1 VNNPPNDPNQPNG
14 KSPDDGLHHQNVQ
27 MGGVTARVP
36 ESVSSGLFSTGAIV
50 MMGQHS
56 FVLDFV
62 QQFGKPPQLVA
73 RIVLPQAVLGQLVGA
88 LEQNLTMFTK
98 NFGEPPTLPKN
109 PNQPKPSV
117 QDIYNNMK
125 LSDEVHSG
133 TFAEAVMIRH
143 SPADFCFDFITR
155 FFPQATVSS
164 RVFVSAPN
172 IPPLLKAL
180 QANLKKLQDGKPDA
194 NDPSNPPEDIS

>member
-1 VNNPPNDPNQPNG
+1 MNDQDQPNPEEG
-14 KSPDDGLHHQNVQ
+14 SSDEGMHQQQVK

-50 MMGQHS
+50 MMGQHC

-62 QQFGKPPQLVA
+62 QQFGTPPQLVA
-73 RIVLPQAVLGQLVGA
+73 RMVMPQAVLGQLVGA
-88 LEQNLTMFTK
+88 LEQNLEMYSK
-98 NFGEPPTLPKN
+98 NYGDPPALPQKQN
-109 PNQPKPSV
+109 PQKPSV
-117 QDIYNNMK
+117 QEIYNNMK
-125 LSDEVHSG
+125 LSDEVHAG

-155 FFPQATVSS
+155 FFPQATVSR

-180 QANLKKLQDGKPDA
+180 KANLDKLQGGSSEPQDPD
-194 NDPSNPPEDIS
+194 NPEDTI

>member
-1 VNNPPNDPNQPNG
+1 M
-14 KSPDDGLHHQNVQ
+14 HHQQVK

-36 ESVSSGLFSTGAIV
+36 ESVSGGLFSTGAII
-50 MMGQHS
+50 MMGQHC

-62 QQFGKPPQLVA
+62 QQFGSPPQLVA
-73 RIVLPQAVLGQLVGA
+73 RMVMPQAVLGQLVGA
-88 LEQNLTMFTK
+88 LEQNLQMYSQ
-98 NFGEPPTLPKN
+98 NYGDPPALPKK

-117 QDIYNNMK
+117 QEIYNNMK
-125 LSDEVHSG
+125 LSDDVHSG

-155 FFPQATVSS
+155 FFPQATVSR

-180 QANLKKLQDGKPDA
+180 KANWEKLQEGQQGPH
-194 NDPSNPPEDIS
+194 DPSNPPDDVV

>member
-1 VNNPPNDPNQPNG
+1 
-14 KSPDDGLHHQNVQ
+14 